1 MVHFIDPL
9 IIVIILS
16 RKLPRKKR
24 QLVIYE
30 VYSYLNLFLGK
41 TMENNQ
47 NSQNNQIKDGDNEEQ
62 RKYGNCSFFGDGK
75 YNQHTRR
82 EMASMEADCRI
93 SKFFH
98 WLHPSHKMGQ

>member
-1 MVHFIDPL
+1 MVHFTDPL

-16 RKLPRKKR
+16 RKLPKKKR

-75 YNQHTRR
+75 YNQHTRDGIYG
-82 EMASMEADCRI
+82 S
-93 SKFFH
+93 
-98 WLHPSHKMGQ
+98 